1 MDIIAGGNHNQTQ
14 NESQRTRQHI
24 PRTVVDLTGG
34 LEQRILGNANQDLE
48 QMIGDMI
55 GDSGNVGGG
64 FEDFDFR
71 DLGAGNEWHLMN
83 MAEPSQNDVA
93 ANSCGAVGRL

>member
-1 MDIIAGGNHNQTQ
+1 MDIIAGGSHSHNQ

-24 PRTVVDLTGG
+24 PRAVVDLTGG
-34 LEQRILGNANQDLE
+34 LEQGILGNANQDLE

-55 GDSGNVGGG
+55 GGSGNVAGG
-64 FEDFDFR
+64 FEEFDFR

-83 MAEPSQNDVA
+83 MVGPSQNDVPA
-93 ANSCGAVGRL
+93 DSWGAVRSL